1 MHYRWHD
8 KKESFVKTSKSLV
21 QPAGH
26 LFINSLHIETFYM
39 SQHSPS
45 PRLVQHEPIRIS
57 RRSDADNQSCVWD
70 SVIFLWYVVW
80 GSYKI
85 FQCVMLQCHILQD
98 FVILPSQ
105 ENQTN
110 HRHFNICGASAM
122 KGRCFSV
129 LHLCQY
135 DNNLKKWTYKH
146 K

>member
-8 KKESFVKTSKSLV
+8 KKESFVKTSKRLD

-26 LFINSLHIETFYM
+26 LFINSLHIKAFYM

-45 PRLVQHEPIRIS
+45 PRLVQHAPIRILG
-57 RRSDADNQSCVWD
+57 RSDADNQSCVWD

-85 FQCVMLQCHILQD
+85 FQCVMLHCHILQD

-105 ENQTN
+105 ENQTC
-110 HRHFNICGASAM
+110 HQHFNICGASAM

-129 LHLCQY
+129 PERVSI
-135 DNNLKKWTYKH
+135 W
-146 K
+146 